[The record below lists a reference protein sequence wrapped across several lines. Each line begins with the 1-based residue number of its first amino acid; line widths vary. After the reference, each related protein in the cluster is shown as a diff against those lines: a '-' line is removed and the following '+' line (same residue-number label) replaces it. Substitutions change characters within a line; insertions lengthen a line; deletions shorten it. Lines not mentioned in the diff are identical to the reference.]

1 MRWALFSGIALCFL
15 TCALAY
21 TYGNADV
28 IFVVDSSDRVTA
40 AQFEDIKTLLRQIV
54 SHWDIGPNKIRV
66 GIISYGD
73 GVHVESRLINSL
85 TASDVYADINSL
97 RYFNAPADVT
107 DALKKAVSEAFL
119 PVNGGRA
126 GEREIIIHI
135 GAGTGSDPVS
145 HADEVKIANEKGI
158 IVYNVAVGDGW
169 LFSKLSDFS
178 SQPPSRYSLP
188 VVNFSLLDQQ
198 LASTIAYRVQNG
210 CLSKADV
217 VICLDGS
224 TSVTAGNFL
233 RAKENLKTLVSQL
246 NISQDGVHVA
256 FVQFSGRTS
265 LEFPLNKYYDRLS
278 ALRAIDRVSYMRG
291 NTETGQALKYIRNVV
306 FSRYM
311 GARLDVPRIIVLLTD
326 GAATHHNEAVQEAD
340 LTRNNGVTI
349 ITVGIGH
356 HIDTRELEVI
366 AGDKSRVYTAST
378 FEDLDNLITPILNAT
393 CLAPVATPP
402 PATTPDPSKETCRD
416 NITTCDLYIQQNTD
430 NGGFCAHYVAMAKE
444 QCAKSC
450 GYCTTVIPTIPVTP
464 PPCRDTIDNCTN
476 YSTTDCI
483 AFASFFSERCAQMC
497 GLCDV
502 KADTPGFHGMCM
514 YKSKIYGQ
522 GEKWYDGCDYECVC
536 TDAAHGKYEC
546 VSRCDV
552 YHSLP
557 SFCTL
562 VQKEG
567 ECCLQPVCHFA
578 STVNTY
584 VLKSP
589 GVSPDGQ
596 DVCNYLSRQYVQDQF
611 IDNGCI
617 SQCICSNASLGTINC
632 TGTCPVYDM
641 ATFPSYCYLESV
653 PGSCCKQPK
662 CELQTTSAVVT
673 GFGTVSEKAGYKE
686 IYDESKQPPCID
698 LKPECPLYGKDTCE
712 GNYRPFMTEN
722 CPVYCGLCH
731 IKYPGFVP
739 GPDDKCIY
747 NGVQYKAGDVW
758 EPDCE
763 HQCTCDT
770 QYYGYYRCWSRC
782 PTYTQIPT
790 GCKLEKLASDCCSHI
805 SCPLNTVIIPST
817 TNLLGPLAGTNIYV
831 ISATG
836 QQKPLLPVLNPDG
849 SVNTAV
855 SAYQT
860 ATVKGCLFNG
870 QVLSQ
875 GEAAKDGSCGNTC
888 QCLNETTG
896 LMACIPRCP
905 TYAPKNDLCT
915 VVTDPFDACCKVPS
929 CPLSVHN
936 PPKPTYST
944 PTYTYGVVK
953 GPDPHVLL
961 AVTTT
966 VGTTYAAGGTPTS
979 PPTTAPRTTFDTLHF
994 YRPQSANALP
1004 TFPPGTVPNPNTA
1017 GYCTHKETGINYREG
1032 ARWIVGCQYNCL
1044 CLNGSTGSYVCSNM
1058 CIELHCPTGY
1068 NCTQYTDPEF
1078 PCCNLLQINLP
1089 SNTEIHPTT
1098 LSTGQTCHY
1107 NGKEHLVGQSWQEG
1121 CDRSC
1126 TCNSVNATMVS
1137 IQCKDLCPK
1146 YISLPPG
1153 CNEVQVEGSCCPI
1166 LVGSTCSGQ
1175 YCLDLNQN
1183 PHLPGE
1189 SWREGC
1195 QYECTCL
1202 QKPDGFYREC
1212 RGICPVFKDLEKFN
1226 CTYPTPAPGKCC
1238 ALPDCCIDANCQHKL
1253 TFEVTDQFKD
1263 EF

>member
-1 MRWALFSGIALCFL
+1 MVTQEETAEQLATRKETPKEMVTRDEPPETLVTRDEPPDTLVTRDEPPETLVTREEPPETL
-15 TCALAY
+15 TEMQMLY
-21 TYGNADV
+21 L
-28 IFVVDSSDRVTA
+28 
-40 AQFEDIKTLLRQIV
+40 FEDIKTLLRQIV

-73 GVHVESRLINSL
+73 GVHVESRLIDSF
-85 TASDVYADINSL
+85 TASDVYAEINSL

-145 HADEVKIANEKGI
+145 HANEVKIANEKGI
-158 IVYNVAVGDGW
+158 IVYNVALGDGW

-188 VVNFSLLDQQ
+188 VVNFSLLDPQ

-233 RAKENLKTLVSQL
+233 RAKENLKTL
-246 NISQDGVHVA
+246 
-256 FVQFSGRTS
+256 
-265 LEFPLNKYYDRLS
+265 
-278 ALRAIDRVSYMRG
+278 
-291 NTETGQALKYIRNVV
+291 
-306 FSRYM
+306 
-311 GARLDVPRIIVLLTD
+311 
-326 GAATHHNEAVQEAD
+326 
-340 LTRNNGVTI
+340 
-349 ITVGIGH
+349 
-356 HIDTRELEVI
+356 
-366 AGDKSRVYTAST
+366 
-378 FEDLDNLITPILNAT
+378 
-393 CLAPVATPP
+393 
-402 PATTPDPSKETCRD
+402 
-416 NITTCDLYIQQNTD
+416 
-430 NGGFCAHYVAMAKE
+430 
-444 QCAKSC
+444 
-450 GYCTTVIPTIPVTP
+450 
-464 PPCRDTIDNCTN
+464 
-476 YSTTDCI
+476 
-483 AFASFFSERCAQMC
+483 
-497 GLCDV
+497 
-502 KADTPGFHGMCM
+502 
-514 YKSKIYGQ
+514 
-522 GEKWYDGCDYECVC
+522 
-536 TDAAHGKYEC
+536 
-546 VSRCDV
+546 
-552 YHSLP
+552 
-557 SFCTL
+557 
-562 VQKEG
+562 
-567 ECCLQPVCHFA
+567 
-578 STVNTY
+578 
-584 VLKSP
+584 
-589 GVSPDGQ
+589 
-596 DVCNYLSRQYVQDQF
+596 
-611 IDNGCI
+611 
-617 SQCICSNASLGTINC
+617 
-632 TGTCPVYDM
+632 
-641 ATFPSYCYLESV
+641 
-653 PGSCCKQPK
+653 
-662 CELQTTSAVVT
+662 
-673 GFGTVSEKAGYKE
+673 
-686 IYDESKQPPCID
+686 
-698 LKPECPLYGKDTCE
+698 
-712 GNYRPFMTEN
+712 
-722 CPVYCGLCH
+722 
-731 IKYPGFVP
+731 
-739 GPDDKCIY
+739 
-747 NGVQYKAGDVW
+747 
-758 EPDCE
+758 
-763 HQCTCDT
+763 
-770 QYYGYYRCWSRC
+770 
-782 PTYTQIPT
+782 IPT
-790 GCKLEKLASDCCSHI
+790 GCKLEKLASDCCAHI

-875 GEAAKDGSCGNTC
+875 GEAAKNGNCGYTC

-929 CPLSVHN
+929 CPLSVYN

-966 VGTTYAAGGTPTS
+966 VGTTYATGGTPTS

-1004 TFPPGTVPNPNTA
+1004 TFPPGIVPNPNTA

-1032 ARWIVGCQYNCL
+1032 ARWTVGCQYNCL
-1044 CLNGSTGSYVCSNM
+1044 CLNGATGSYVCSNM
-1058 CIELHCPTGY
+1058 CIDLHCPTGY
-1068 NCTQYTDPEF
+1068 NCTHYPDPEF

-1089 SNTEIHPTT
+1089 SNTEIHPTI
-1098 LSTGQTCHY
+1098 LSTGKTCQY
-1107 NGKEHLVGQSWQEG
+1107 NGKEYHVGQSWQEG
-1121 CDRSC
+1121 CDRNC
-1126 TCNSVNATMVS
+1126 TCSFLNANTVYTQS
-1137 IQCKDLCPK
+1137 KDFCPK

-1153 CNEVQVEGSCCPI
+1153 CNEVQVQGSCCPI

-1183 PHLPGE
+1183 THLPGE

-1195 QYECTCL
+1195 EYDCTCI

-1212 RGICPVFKDLEKFN
+1212 RGICLVSKDLEKFN

-1253 TFEVTDQFKD
+1253 TFEITDQF
-1263 EF
+1263 